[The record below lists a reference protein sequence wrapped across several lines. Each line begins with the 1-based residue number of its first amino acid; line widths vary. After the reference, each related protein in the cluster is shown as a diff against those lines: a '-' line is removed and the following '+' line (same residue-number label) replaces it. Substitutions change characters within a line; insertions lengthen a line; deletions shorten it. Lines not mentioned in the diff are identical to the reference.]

1 MDYEG
6 IPRQRPPVLPIGR
19 RVGIAEIEQCFPEH
33 TARLEAS
40 RCLRCWINT
49 IFDEEPVRGG
59 ECILCGGCAD
69 VCPENCIEFVPL
81 REIAADPDLREDVLA
96 EHGDAGAALFEEG
109 QPRGVALI
117 KDETACIR
125 CGLCAQR
132 CPAGTIRM
140 EEFVLEERA
149 DDQQRRRSA

>member
-1 MDYEG
+1 METAPDPVEVVLRPLPGFAREMDYEG

-19 RVGIAEIEQCFPEH
+19 RVGIAEIEQCFAEH
-33 TARLEAS
+33 TARL
-40 RCLRCWINT
+40 
-49 IFDEEPVRGG
+49 

-81 REIAADPDLREDVLA
+81 WEIAADPALREDVLA
-96 EHGDAGAALFEEG
+96 EHGEPGAALFEGG

-149 DDQQRRRSA
+149 DGKQRRRSA